1 MLKHLYIKN
10 FALIDK
16 LDIDFHSGFS
26 VISGE
31 TGAGKSIILGAI
43 GLLLGN
49 RADSKQIK
57 QGEKKCIIEALFD
70 IEKYD
75 FENFFNENN
84 IDFEPKETLLRR
96 ELTDKGKSR
105 AFINDTPVS
114 LSQMKILGEQLVDI
128 HSQHQNLLLQ
138 KQDFQLNVIDT
149 MAQNTAKLKEY
160 QVMYSTYISSEK
172 KLEQLK
178 NDIRERKENE
188 DFIRFQFDELDNA
201 NLQEGEQE
209 SLEIESRAL
218 SHAEEIK
225 SALYEADNALNNE
238 DTGVIDMLKKASEA
252 MQNIISVFPKNKDLA
267 ERLESAYIE
276 LQDIG
281 SEIGTNKE
289 DIDFNPMELD
299 RINQRL
305 DSIYHLE
312 QKFHVETVKEL
323 IDTKNDLKIQLN
335 SIDNSSEDIREL
347 EMEVEQ
353 KRNDCRKQAKLLTAT
368 RQKAAKLI
376 EGELKKKLIPMGIP
390 NIRFCIDIHEKPM
403 SDNGTDA
410 IEFLFSANK
419 NSPLQPVAHVAS
431 GGEIARVM
439 LSMKAM
445 ITGALQLPTIIFDE
459 IDTGVSGKI
468 AQQMA
473 LTMQEMGK
481 HDRQVISITHLPQ
494 IAAMGTSHYKVEKK
508 DTEMGTTSHLREL
521 TQEERITEIAQ
532 MLSGSDIS
540 EAALR
545 NAKELLEYNIREKI
559 N

>member
-75 FENFFNENN
+75 FEIFFNENN

-149 MAQNTAKLKEY
+149 MAQNTAKLKKY

-299 RINQRL
+299 KINQRL

-312 QKFHVETVKEL
+312 QKFHVETLKEL
-323 IDTKNDLKIQLN
+323 INTKNDLKIQLN

-545 NAKELLEYNIREKI
+545 NAKELLEYSIREKI

>member
-75 FENFFNENN
+75 FEIFFNENN

-299 RINQRL
+299 KINQRL

-312 QKFHVETVKEL
+312 QKFHVETLKEL
-323 IDTKNDLKIQLN
+323 INTKNDLKIQLN

-545 NAKELLEYNIREKI
+545 NAKELLEYSIREKI

>member
-75 FENFFNENN
+75 FEIFFNENN

-238 DTGVIDMLKKASEA
+238 DTGVIAMLKKASEA

-305 DSIYHLE
+305 DNIYHLE
-312 QKFHVETVKEL
+312 QKFHVETLKEL

-376 EGELKKKLIPMGIP
+376 EEELKKKLIPMGIP

-545 NAKELLEYNIREKI
+545 NAKELLEYSIREKI

>member
-75 FENFFNENN
+75 FEIFFNENN

>member
-75 FENFFNENN
+75 FEFFFNENN

-299 RINQRL
+299 KINQRL

-312 QKFHVETVKEL
+312 QKFHVETLKEL
-323 IDTKNDLKIQLN
+323 INTKNDLKIQLN

-521 TQEERITEIAQ
+521 AQEERITEIAQ

-545 NAKELLEYNIREKI
+545 NAKELLEYSIREKI

>member
-75 FENFFNENN
+75 FEFFFNENN

-299 RINQRL
+299 KINQRL

-312 QKFHVETVKEL
+312 QKFHVETLKEL
-323 IDTKNDLKIQLN
+323 INTKNDLKIQLN

-376 EGELKKKLIPMGIP
+376 EEELKKKLIPMGIP

-545 NAKELLEYNIREKI
+545 NAKELLEYSIREKI

>member
-75 FENFFNENN
+75 FEFFFNENN

-299 RINQRL
+299 KINQRL

-312 QKFHVETVKEL
+312 QKFHVETLKEL
-323 IDTKNDLKIQLN
+323 INTKNDLKIQLN

-545 NAKELLEYNIREKI
+545 NAKELLEYSIREKI